1 MRTATIPIS
10 ATTHGRWKDARAPD
24 NGGMKPT
31 LSHAGNPW
39 RRVAWLGL
47 VSLLIAI
54 ASESARAAGGPLLQS
69 LGAGAAAVG
78 FIAGAGELLGYTLRL
93 AAGKLADRPG
103 GPWRMLAAGTAIGLC
118 AVAALSRS
126 FSWPAVAV
134 LLVVERIGRAVRSP
148 ARDVMVASLSQG
160 VGHGRGFGFHRLFD
174 QVGGIVGPLALA
186 ALLEAGFSY
195 QRSFAILV
203 VPAAGSLMLL
213 AAIRTTP
220 IEGSP
225 MAGSEPAS
233 PAKLPPS
240 FWLLCSIAALLAAGT
255 ADFALIAFHY
265 ARTGAVSA
273 PALPALYAAAMTVE
287 AGAALALGFVLHRVG
302 AVSLFFTIAF
312 SIAAAPLVFTN
323 AVSPFVAIS
332 VWSAGM
338 GGQYLLLRALV
349 PQIVPRER
357 WGSAFGWFNAV
368 FGAAWFAGSSAMGV
382 AYAHRPS
389 WVAGMGA
396 ALQLS
401 AVPAVVAL
409 SRKTAKKSI
418 TKR

>member
-1 MRTATIPIS
+1 
-10 ATTHGRWKDARAPD
+10 
-24 NGGMKPT
+24 MKPT

-54 ASESARAAGGPLLQS
+54 ASESARAAGGPLLRS

-78 FIAGAGELLGYTLRL
+78 FVAGAGELLGYTLRL

-118 AVAALSRS
+118 AVAALSLAGP
-126 FSWPAVAV
+126 WPMAAV

-148 ARDVMVASLSQG
+148 ARDVMVASLSEG

-186 ALLEAGFSY
+186 ALLEASFSY

-203 VPAAGSLMLL
+203 VPAAGSLVLL
-213 AAIRTTP
+213 AAIRGMHVEAP
-220 IEGSP
+220 S
-225 MAGSEPAS
+225 MAGFEPAS
-233 PAKLPPS
+233 RTKLPGT
-240 FWLLCSIAALLAAGT
+240 FWLLCSVAAMLAAGT

-265 ARTGAVSA
+265 ARTGAVSE

-302 AVSLFFTIAF
+302 AASLLFTIAL

-323 AVSPFVAIS
+323 AVSPFIAIS

-349 PQIVPRER
+349 PQIAPQER

-368 FGAAWFAGSSAMGV
+368 FGAAWFAGSGAMGV

-389 WVAGMGA
+389 WVAGIGA
-396 ALQLS
+396 VLQMS

-409 SRKTAKKSI
+409 SRTTAKRSAI
-418 TKR
+418 KR